1 MAGRPEKRL
10 EPDDGP
16 VQRLAYELRLLRDQ
30 AGSPTYRTMA
40 QRVRFSVT
48 TLAQAA
54 SGERMPSLQVL
65 RAYAQACGAD
75 PDEWQ
80 VRWNQ
85 AVEESAATLDA
96 GGMPPP
102 YRGPAPYEP
111 EDRAFFFGR
120 DRLVAELV
128 ALVTER
134 RFAILSG
141 ASGSGKSSL
150 LRAGLVPALQETAGR
165 LRPSA
170 LVRLLTPGEGPAAAY
185 DRLLNPCPDEPEMWV
200 VVDQF
205 EDVFALCRNR
215 AERNRFID
223 LLLAAREPDSRVR
236 VVLAVRADY
245 RGRCAEH
252 AGLAQVLRD
261 SSLRIGPMSP
271 AELREAVTG
280 PAAAE
285 GLLVER
291 ELTNRLVQDVAN
303 QPGGLP
309 ILSRALLETWRKRR
323 GRMLTLAAYEAV
335 GGVLGPIVATGEE
348 VYGRLS
354 PAQARTVRQLLLRM
368 VVPGDCSPDTPRPI
382 PMAEL
387 RSLPEPEEAVRVVER
402 LAHARLLTVGEDT
415 VELAHEA
422 LLTRWPRLRGWIEE
436 DRERLREQ
444 CRLTEAARIWQEFG
458 RDPGALYRGIR
469 LARAEEFFT
478 APTMRGALTAQERA
492 FLSASRQACETE
504 RWEAARTTRRARCL
518 WASLSAVLAVVLTA
532 ALASLRRTRT
542 GERLPI
548 GTAGPPLWPT
558 RPHRGRIGPER
569 G

>member
-16 VQRLAYELRLLRDQ
+16 VQRLAYELRLLREQ

-65 RAYAQACGAD
+65 RAYVQACGAD

-80 VRWNQ
+80 VRWQQ
-85 AVEESAATLDA
+85 AVEESAATRDTA
-96 GGMPPP
+96 GTPPP
-102 YRGPAPYEP
+102 YRGPALYEP

-141 ASGSGKSSL
+141 ASESGKSSL

-185 DRLLNPCPDEPEMWV
+185 DRLLNPCPDEPEIWV

-205 EDVFALCRNR
+205 EEVFALCRNR

-252 AGLAQVLRD
+252 PGLAQALRD

-291 ELTNRLVQDVAN
+291 ELTNRLACIAAGLSLASVLTFVSSASAVTDIMRAESFDAN
-303 QPGGLP
+303 
-309 ILSRALLETWRKRR
+309 RV
-323 GRMLTLAAYEAV
+323 MLTLCN
-335 GGVLGPIVATGEE
+335 GPTWDTYWLINVQTGELKRRSYDQWKFDH
-348 VYGRLS
+348 VYSTLRHPWEMVRGYCSYPESASWTWTGAEQQTSDSLVNCSYRSTLS
-354 PAQARTVRQLLLRM
+354 QNIQANGTTTSTTTNSVSVELGIDWTILEKVLSVSAGGSYSRSWSYAKASGWSVTTGITIPARRKGWLAKRPVMRTVRSNPVFHVKDYQW
-368 VVPGDCSPDTPRPI
+368 G
-382 PMAEL
+382 
-387 RSLPEPEEAVRVVER
+387 
-402 LAHARLLTVGEDT
+402 
-415 VELAHEA
+415 
-422 LLTRWPRLRGWIEE
+422 
-436 DRERLREQ
+436 
-444 CRLTEAARIWQEFG
+444 
-458 RDPGALYRGIR
+458 
-469 LARAEEFFT
+469 
-478 APTMRGALTAQERA
+478 
-492 FLSASRQACETE
+492 
-504 RWEAARTTRRARCL
+504 
-518 WASLSAVLAVVLTA
+518 
-532 ALASLRRTRT
+532 RTRVNS
-542 GERLPI
+542 
-548 GTAGPPLWPT
+548 W
-558 RPHRGRIGPER
+558 RGRGYNEIVSYGAYYDAVGNVLDSNGQPSGQIVAR
-569 G
+569 DQGVNSRADCG